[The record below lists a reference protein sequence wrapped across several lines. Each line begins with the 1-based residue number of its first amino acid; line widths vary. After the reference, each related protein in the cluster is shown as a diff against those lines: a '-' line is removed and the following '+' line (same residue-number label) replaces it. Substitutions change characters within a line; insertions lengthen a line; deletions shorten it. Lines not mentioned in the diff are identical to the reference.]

1 MPGWAERETGM
12 RRFWKGF
19 AALLGLGVLA
29 AACGDI
35 PVTNKLPTNETNVYI
50 PVMENRTTEPGIDAL
65 LTQRVIQ
72 NFLIDGRLKVASKES
87 ADMVLQGTVERYDR
101 LVMTYDQNQVPQQY
115 KIQMVVDLTCTDQ
128 KTGHQLWTTHTIVS
142 LTPGQSMTGEEFDST
157 NTTSLREFT
166 TYYVL
171 NVAGVPPED
180 EPTARDRLLDQMAGH
195 VVRRTID
202 GF

>member
-1 MPGWAERETGM
+1 M
-12 RRFWKGF
+12 RRFWIGF
-19 AALLGLGVLA
+19 AAFLALGILA
-29 AACGDI
+29 AACADL
-35 PVTNKLPTNETNVYI
+35 PMTNKLPTNETNVFI
-50 PVMENRTTEPGIDAL
+50 QSFENRTSEPGLDAL
-65 LTQRVIQ
+65 LTQRVTQ
-72 NFLIDGRLKVASKES
+72 NFLIDGRLKLASREN
-87 ADMVLQGTVERYDR
+87 AEMLLQGTVERYDR
-101 LVMTYDQNQVPQQY
+101 LVMTYDQNMVPQQY

-142 LTPGQSMTGEEFDST
+142 LTPGESMTGDEFDST

-180 EPTARDRLLDQMAGH
+180 ESTARDRLLDQMAAH

>member
-1 MPGWAERETGM
+1 MGEIKRIE
-12 RRFWKGF
+12 
-19 AALLGLGVLA
+19 
-29 AACGDI
+29 I
-35 PVTNKLPTNETNVYI
+35 
-50 PVMENRTTEPGIDAL
+50 
-65 LTQRVIQ
+65 
-72 NFLIDGRLKVASKES
+72 SSES
-87 ADMVLQGTVERYDR
+87 LSDGTVVLKPVGTLDVFTFTELKKYIAEICAQAK
-101 LVMTYDQNQVPQQY
+101 V
-115 KIQMVVDLTCTDQ
+115 IQMVVDLTCTDQ

-142 LTPGQSMTGEEFDST
+142 LTPGESMTGDEFDST

-180 EPTARDRLLDQMAGH
+180 ESTARDRLLDQMAAH